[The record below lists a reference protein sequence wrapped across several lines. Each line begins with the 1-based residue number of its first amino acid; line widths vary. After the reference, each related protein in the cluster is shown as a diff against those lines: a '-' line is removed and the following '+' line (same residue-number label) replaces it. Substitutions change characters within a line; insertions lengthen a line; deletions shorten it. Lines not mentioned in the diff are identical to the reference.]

1 MRNILTVCLTACL
14 LHIGYAEAA
23 TIGVN
28 ETAMVQIVD
37 HPTDPERCM
46 VILSLD
52 RTAAISPVL
61 ERALRERA
69 SKEVTRARAE
79 DALLHQAQ
87 IIIDRARRSVQ
98 EAEGRALSGR
108 TAEQDMADAKAKAE
122 AEFIENKAAEPKSE
136 SIAEKI
142 PELPPQVEPAPA
154 PEEPGDKEAEVEAK
168 K

>member
-108 TAEQDMADAKAKAE
+108 TAEQDVLDAKAKAE
-122 AEFIENKAAEPKSE
+122 AEFNETKAAQPASE
-136 SIAEKI
+136 AIAEKI
-142 PELPPQVEPAPA
+142 PELPPPEPVAEQPA
-154 PEEPGDKEAEVEAK
+154 NPDAQEAK